1 MRHLFI
7 IRKEKLNSNLKE
19 ILKNEIETLINN
31 KFNPEILSDFE
42 FDLESNDFKI
52 FETKEDI
59 LKESVESYSFKNY
72 FQLTSKKEIN
82 YTNFIKNLMDDS
94 VSYVIV
100 NYELIS

>member
-7 IRKEKLNSNLKE
+7 IRKEKLNNNLKE

-31 KFNPEILSDFE
+31 KFNPEIISDFE
-42 FDLESNDFKI
+42 FDLANNFKI
-52 FETKEDI
+52 FETKEEI
-59 LKESVESYSFKNY
+59 LKESVESYSFRNY

-82 YTNFIKNLMDDS
+82 YINFIKNLMDNS
-94 VSYVIV
+94 VFYIIV